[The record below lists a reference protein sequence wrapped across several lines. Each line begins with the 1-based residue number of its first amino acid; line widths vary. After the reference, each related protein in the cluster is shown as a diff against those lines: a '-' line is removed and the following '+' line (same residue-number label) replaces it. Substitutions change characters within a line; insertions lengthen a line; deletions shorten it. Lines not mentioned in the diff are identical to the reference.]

1 MQLRPIVPTAYLA
14 LTLLFGPSAAR
25 AQYKVTN
32 LVSNQKGTAVTFDPR
47 LVDPW
52 GLARKPSGDWW
63 VDDADS
69 GWSTAYTFKGVIEP
83 NALVFIPAASGVGS
97 GSPTGIVY
105 NGSLSEFTINGAYT
119 RFLFATLGG
128 TINGGT
134 PIGGLCCTAPAV
146 VTNPGASY
154 TGLAISSNL
163 SGNLLF
169 AADQANNKVDV
180 YDGAFNF
187 VSSFTDTTLPAGFA
201 PFGIQDI
208 GGQVYV
214 TFASTYGFAGGFID
228 IFSESGRL
236 LRRLTDDPHLN
247 QPWGLVM
254 APSDFGPF
262 SNTLLV
268 SNNTSSGTINAF
280 NAVNGH
286 FVGTMMNTNNEEI
299 QLNGLWGIAFG
310 DGLGQPDLTDNGATN
325 QLFFAAGPDD
335 PNSKVASLFGVITF
349 GNTTSTPVIRPAGG
363 TYTNP
368 QTVAITD
375 AFKAVIYYTTD
386 GSTPT
391 TASTVYSGP
400 ITVSA
405 NETVQ
410 AVALAPGYSLSAVAT
425 DPSTPPRPP
434 PISPE
439 TGALHDSVP

>member
-1 MQLRPIVPTAYLA
+1 MQVRPVVSIAYLA
-14 LTLLFGPSAAR
+14 LTLLFGLSAAH
-25 AQYKVTN
+25 AQYRVTN
-32 LVSNQKGTAVTFDPR
+32 LVSNQAGIAGVTDPR
-47 LVDPW
+47 LANAW
-52 GLARKPSGDWW
+52 GLAIRPGGDWW
-63 VDDADS
+63 ISDANS
-69 GWSTAYTFKGVIEP
+69 GWSTAYNYRGVIEV
-83 NALVFIPAASGVGS
+83 NSGLLIPAASGSGP

-105 NGSLSEFTINGAYT
+105 NGSTSDFRINGAYT
-119 RFLFATLGG
+119 RFLFDTLDG
-128 TINGGT
+128 TISGGT
-134 PIGGLCCTAPAV
+134 PVMDDYTDIVV

-154 TGLAISSNL
+154 TGLAISSNP
-163 SGNLLF
+163 SGNVLF
-169 AADQANNKVDV
+169 AADNRNNKVDI

-187 VSSFTDTTLPAGFA
+187 VSSFTDTRLPAGFA
-201 PFGIQDI
+201 PFGIQDF

-214 TFASTYGFAGGFID
+214 TFASTSGAGGGFID

-236 LRRLTDDPHLN
+236 LRRLTHDPHLN
-247 QPWGLVM
+247 HPWGLAM
-254 APSDFGPF
+254 APRDFGPF

-268 SNNTSSGTINAF
+268 SNNTSTGTINAF
-280 NAVNGH
+280 NAVTGE

-299 QLNGLWGIAFG
+299 QLDGLWGIAFG